1 MSEVPA
7 FFSAVLMVVGVF
19 FVALPL
25 VLLRGM
31 LADRRR
37 RRTWHPA
44 TAVVRRV
51 RTENRGSGDS
61 RRTVLVGTYEY
72 RDRAGAT
79 HTGEG
84 DLGDQGLAVDGSEQ
98 SIDILVD
105 PVDGSRSQVLHRTG
119 AGSLGCGVVVALF
132 FGAFGLV
139 MLVAGFT
146 GLLR

>member
-7 FFSAVLMVVGVF
+7 FFSAVLVLMGLV
-19 FVALPL
+19 FVALPV

-31 LADRRR
+31 LVDRTR
-37 RRTWHPA
+37 RRTWEPA

-51 RTENRGSGDS
+51 RTENRGSGDT

-79 HTGEG
+79 HSGKG
-84 DLGDQGLAVDGSEQ
+84 DLGRQGVAVDGSEQ
-98 SIDILVD
+98 TIDILVD
-105 PVDGSRSQVLHRTG
+105 PLDGSRSQVLHRTG

-132 FGAFGLV
+132 FGAIGVV
-139 MLVAGFT
+139 MLVAGSA

>member
-7 FFSAVLMVVGVF
+7 VFSVTLVLMGLVFVG
-19 FVALPL
+19 LPFL
-25 VLLRGM
+25 LLRGM
-31 LADRRR
+31 LVDRRR
-37 RRTWHPA
+37 RRTWEPS

-51 RTENRGSGDS
+51 RTEHRGSGDT

-79 HTGEG
+79 HSGEG

-98 SIDILVD
+98 TIDILVD
-105 PVDGSRSQVLHRTG
+105 PLDGSRSQVLHRTG
-119 AGSLGCGVVVALF
+119 RGSLGCGVVVALF
-132 FGAFGLV
+132 FGAFGVV
-139 MLVAGFT
+139 MLVVGST